1 MTSREQPTTQE
12 AVRRVADGQRVK
24 DVAVDL
30 GIHPSTIY
38 LALKRHGLPVDKTA
52 PHRVLNPQTNRHIP
66 KNTEHPTT
74 TEAVARVKRGERVKN
89 VAKEL
94 GIHPS
99 TIYLALKRHNL
110 PVGKNAPHRV
120 LNPQTNRH
128 IPNTT
133 ERPATTEAVTRV
145 NRGERVVA
153 VAKELGLH
161 PSTIY
166 TAIKRRKEVTD
177 TPTPPGKKG
186 EGNHRCSD
194 TPAPTTTTT
203 QSRCTTTEVPD
214 SSCCSNDSVSSR
226 TADHVVADFS
236 LVPDTRVKTG
246 RGVRLSSTDRLV
258 IAQGIK
264 EGLSTR
270 QIGTKL
276 GRHHSVIAREINRG
290 STTYLDP
297 DTQEIKQLVYNP
309 QTAHYHAQQQARRP
323 KERKLDRPGRLRDVV
338 VEYLLR
344 YFSPKRVEQRLL
356 LDYPDDKSMHISH
369 EAIYQSL
376 YVQGRGSLRE
386 IIEEELRQRGMNTN
400 KVLIRGGK
408 TRRPRSKIAGLR
420 NRRGW
425 VVGAEITTRP
435 PEADDRRVP
444 GHWEG
449 DLVIGAGGQSAL
461 LTLVERSSRF
471 TLLKHL
477 PDDHASSTVVGALQ
491 EMIASMPG
499 KFSTITWDQGSEMAS
514 ARKVIDPAEC
524 GIYFCDPHS
533 PWQRPTNENT
543 NGEIRR
549 RFYPKG
555 TDFRE
560 VTPEHVAWVQD
571 ELNDTPR
578 LVLGAMTP
586 YEKMNEVLTVATTQ

>member
-1 MTSREQPTTQE
+1 MTSKEHPLTQE
-12 AVRRVADGQRVK
+12 ATRRVAGGERVI
-24 DVAVDL
+24 DVAEKL

-38 LALKRHGLPVDKTA
+38 LALKRRGLPVGAGA

-66 KNTEHPTT
+66 NNPERPTT
-74 TEAVARVKRGERVKN
+74 TEAVARVARGERVIT

-99 TIYLALKRHNL
+99 TIYLALKRRGL
-110 PVGKNAPHRV
+110 PVGAGAPHRV

-128 IPNTT
+128 IPNNP
-133 ERPATTEAVTRV
+133 ERPTTTEAVARV
-145 NRGERVVA
+145 ARGERVIT
-153 VAKELGLH
+153 VAKELGIH

-166 TAIKRRKEVTD
+166 LALKRRGLPTGVPTPPAD
-177 TPTPPGKKG
+177 NDYGDHDQGTTPTPTTTVITSPG
-186 EGNHRCSD
+186 
-194 TPAPTTTTT
+194 TTT
-203 QSRCTTTEVPD
+203 QVPKTSD
-214 SSCCSNDSVSSR
+214 VTNGLSSR
-226 TADHVVADFS
+226 TADDVTADFS
-236 LVPDTRVKTG
+236 LVPNTRIKTG
-246 RGVRLSSTDRLV
+246 RGVRLSSNDRLA
-258 IAQGIK
+258 IAQGIH

-270 QIGTKL
+270 AIGKKL
-276 GRHHSVIAREINRG
+276 GRHHSVIAREIARG
-290 STTYLDP
+290 STRYTDP
-297 DTQEIKQLVYNP
+297 ATTTVKKLVYNP
-309 QTAHYHAQQQARRP
+309 QTAHYHAQQQALRP
-323 KERKLDRPGRLRDVV
+323 KVRILDHPSRLRDVV

-344 YFSPKRVEQRLL
+344 KFSPKRVEQRLQ
-356 LDYPDDKSMHISH
+356 LDYPNDMSMHISH

-376 YVQGRGSLRE
+376 YIQGRGSLRE
-386 IIEEELRQRGMNTN
+386 VIEEELRQRDMDPS
-400 KVLIRGGK
+400 KVLIRGGRSRK
-408 TRRPRSKIAGLR
+408 PRSKIAGLR

-514 ARKVIDPAEC
+514 ARKVIDPQVC
-524 GIYFCDPHS
+524 GVYFCDPHS

-560 VTPEHVAWVQD
+560 VTAEHVAWVQD

-578 LVLGAMTP
+578 LVLGALTP